1 MSQTPDDPYQQY
13 PSGEQN
19 TAGEPFPGGMQYPSG
34 EQYPVGGPYAAYS
47 GGEQYPGAQ
56 QSPGGQQYPGAQQY
70 SNAEQYPGGQ
80 QYSGYPSAEQY
91 PGGQQYSGYPS
102 AQGPQ
107 YEMAQYVGITADE
120 RNMAALAHG
129 LAIVFG
135 FLGPLLIMLIK
146 GEQSQFVKDQ
156 SKEALNFSIT
166 IAIAA
171 FVSFLLCFVLIGF
184 VLLPMV
190 GIGAFVLHIVAA
202 VAASRGEWYRYPLT
216 LRLL

>member
-56 QSPGGQQYPGAQQY
+56 QSPGGQQYSGAQQY
-70 SNAEQYPGGQ
+70 SN
-80 QYSGYPSAEQY
+80 AEQY

-184 VLLPMV
+184 LLLPMV

>member
-56 QSPGGQQYPGAQQY
+56 Q
-70 SNAEQYPGGQ
+70 YPGGQ
-80 QYSGYPSAEQY
+80 QYSGAQQYSNAEQY

>member
-70 SNAEQYPGGQ
+70 SN
-80 QYSGYPSAEQY
+80 AEQY

-184 VLLPMV
+184 LLLPMV

>member
-1 MSQTPDDPYQQY
+1 
-13 PSGEQN
+13 
-19 TAGEPFPGGMQYPSG
+19 MQYPSG

-70 SNAEQYPGGQ
+70 SN
-80 QYSGYPSAEQY
+80 AEQY

>member
-1 MSQTPDDPYQQY
+1 
-13 PSGEQN
+13 
-19 TAGEPFPGGMQYPSG
+19 
-34 EQYPVGGPYAAYS
+34 
-47 GGEQYPGAQ
+47 
-56 QSPGGQQYPGAQQY
+56 
-70 SNAEQYPGGQ
+70 
-80 QYSGYPSAEQY
+80 
-91 PGGQQYSGYPS
+91 
-102 AQGPQ
+102 
-107 YEMAQYVGITADE
+107 MAQYVGITADE

-184 VLLPMV
+184 RAAPHGGHRRFRSPHRRSSRCKSRRVVPVPVDLASSVDALPRCWRAQVCPVARV
-190 GIGAFVLHIVAA
+190 G
-202 VAASRGEWYRYPLT
+202 
-216 LRLL
+216 

>member
-70 SNAEQYPGGQ
+70 SNAEQ
-80 QYSGYPSAEQY
+80 S